1 VATNGKDREIQCRYV
16 GTHEQN
22 RTRSTESAPTP
33 PKTSFAQMVA
43 LSVLG
48 GRIGKYHPTSHF
60 NKRRNE
66 RDFDVFDIEYAIR
79 NGTCVGV
86 GEFCEEYRNFKYRF
100 RANIEGTD
108 FDAVFAL
115 CADHD
120 FIRSPLLILITGC
133 FKTESGKRIR
143 SI

>member
-1 VATNGKDREIQCRYV
+1 VATNGKDKEIQCRYV
-16 GTHEQN
+16 GKHEQ
-22 RTRSTESAPTP
+22 SESRNIESKPVAP
-33 PKTSFAQMVA
+33 KAEFAQTVA

-48 GRIGKYHPTSHF
+48 SRIGRYHPTDHF
-60 NKRRNE
+60 NKRRVE
-66 RDFDVFDIEYAIR
+66 REFDVFDMEYAIR
-79 NGTCVGV
+79 NGTCVGA
-86 GEFCEEYRNFKYRF
+86 GEFCEKYRNFKYRF
-100 RANIEGTD
+100 RTNIEGTD

-133 FKTESGKRIR
+133 FKTESGKRTR